1 MEEKYEYLVRGALL
15 KCSCGSHKRR
25 MNLPTCHGVYIG
37 DNPVVNSGD
46 YKTESNISSFGV
58 CSSARSGEIG
68 EEKITLVVEPTA
80 ENPKGGEVSGRV
92 CRAKFAGTEP
102 WKNANKKVIVGDEG
116 CHALT
121 TNSYLECIYG
131 GRITAETSGQEYE
144 MKEKEKAKRK
154 ASFEL
159 PKEERDKIEKILA
172 SEGKLYDKKVKGK
185 VIFGKLSQI
194 KHIYEN
200 YLYKLAQADFDNYAQ
215 ERAKNKL
222 EADMDLVSKLK
233 GKVDIRAVGKAL
245 SDDVL
250 RAMPKN
256 EGKIV
261 NKLYTFHETVNTGR
275 PMDLKTHELSDAIGN
290 LSHNFSIWA
299 RPWEDN
305 TRKYNYYVSTDYMG
319 NFTYGYLGASYF
331 EGLDF
336 DDYDTVLT
344 MAGVG
349 LGAVASSGNMERT
362 KGEVLG
368 ATMGMIKGG
377 ELGSVI
383 GAVLGAILGGSLTG
397 AVVGG
402 TAAKTPDRLRKSNPD
417 KTDAQMMLLSAA
429 GVAQF
434 RYDLGNDEKDP
445 VEDTKKFVGS
455 LIKGNWGDNEN
466 DSKYIIDGTEYYYET
481 NGIDKKEMIRKERQ

>member
-1 MEEKYEYLVRGALL
+1 
-15 KCSCGSHKRR
+15 
-25 MNLPTCHGVYIG
+25 
-37 DNPVVNSGD
+37 
-46 YKTESNISSFGV
+46 
-58 CSSARSGEIG
+58 
-68 EEKITLVVEPTA
+68 
-80 ENPKGGEVSGRV
+80 
-92 CRAKFAGTEP
+92 
-102 WKNANKKVIVGDEG
+102 
-116 CHALT
+116 
-121 TNSYLECIYG
+121 
-131 GRITAETSGQEYE
+131 
-144 MKEKEKAKRK
+144 
-154 ASFEL
+154 
-159 PKEERDKIEKILA
+159 
-172 SEGKLYDKKVKGK
+172 
-185 VIFGKLSQI
+185 
-194 KHIYEN
+194 
-200 YLYKLAQADFDNYAQ
+200 
-215 ERAKNKL
+215 
-222 EADMDLVSKLK
+222 MDLVSKLK

-275 PMDLKTHELSDAIGN
+275 PMDLKTHELSDATGN

-362 KGEVLG
+362 KGE
-368 ATMGMIKGG
+368 
-377 ELGSVI
+377 
-383 GAVLGAILGGSLTG
+383 VLGAILGGSLTG